1 MVIGATLCWYELY
14 FSLRLSKTR
23 VIIIFISAAGG
34 KGWLGNF
41 KFQRKFT
48 MAAFS
53 SIEEV
58 VKDIKDGKFV
68 IVVDDDDRENEGDL
82 IIAADKCTP
91 EHINFLC
98 KYARGLICMPITTKR
113 SEELELSL
121 MVAENTEKHKTAFT
135 VSVDAQN
142 GTTTGISA
150 SDRAVTVQ
158 TIIDP
163 RTKPEDLSRPGHIF
177 PLIAREGGVLT
188 RAGHTETAV
197 DLSVLAG
204 CYPAAVICEIMND
217 DGTMARL
224 PELEAFAK
232 EHDLKILQIKDLIHY
247 RFRNE
252 RLVRR
257 HSTASLP
264 TKFGDFK
271 VIAYDSDV
279 DTKHHVALVMGEF
292 TPEEPVMVRV
302 HSECLTGDVFHSL
315 RCDCGDQLHAALKM
329 IAERGS
335 GVLVYM
341 RQEGRGIG
349 LSNKIKAYELQ
360 DAGCDTVEA
369 NEKLGFPADLRDY
382 GTGAQIL
389 ADLNIRKIELLTN
402 NPKKIVGLEG
412 YGMQI
417 VKQLPIQIEP
427 TDKNRRYLT
436 TKKEKMGHL
445 LEI

>member
-1 MVIGATLCWYELY
+1 MPV
-14 FSLRLSKTR
+14 
-23 VIIIFISAAGG
+23 
-34 KGWLGNF
+34 
-41 KFQRKFT
+41 
-48 MAAFS
+48 FS

-82 IIAADKCTP
+82 IIAAEKCTP

-98 KYARGLICMPITTKR
+98 KYARGLICMPITTER
-113 SEELELSL
+113 CVELELPL
-121 MVAENTEKHKTAFT
+121 MVTENTEKHKTAFT
-135 VSVDAQN
+135 VSVDAKN

-150 SDRAVTVQ
+150 HDRAVTVQ
-158 TIIDP
+158 TLIDKKTRP
-163 RTKPEDLSRPGHIF
+163 QDLSRPGHIF

-197 DLSVLAG
+197 DLAQLAG
-204 CYPAAVICEIMND
+204 LYPGAVICEIMND

-224 PELEAFAK
+224 PELEVFAK
-232 EHDLKILQIKDLIHY
+232 EHNLKMLQIKDLIHY
-247 RFRNE
+247 RFRTE

-257 HSTASLP
+257 HSAASLP

-271 VIAYDSDV
+271 VIAYESEV
-279 DTKHHVALVMGEF
+279 DEKHHVALVMGEF
-292 TPEEPVMVRV
+292 TPDEPVMVRV

-315 RCDCGDQLHAALKM
+315 RCDCGAQLHAAMKM
-329 IAERGS
+329 IAENGS
-335 GVLVYM
+335 GVVLYM

-349 LSNKIKAYELQ
+349 LNNKIKAYELQ
-360 DAGCDTVEA
+360 DLGSDTVEA

-389 ADLNIRKIELLTN
+389 ADLNIRKIDLLTN
-402 NPKKIVGLEG
+402 NPKKVVGLEG
-412 YGMQI
+412 YGMEI
-417 VKQLPIQIEP
+417 VNRLPIQIEP
-427 TDKNRRYLT
+427 TDENRRYLT